1 MIEPGM
7 SFYSGAPL
15 RVAEADSADEEAEN
29 AEEARQ
35 RNAHVCSFHYFLLK
49 LSKIILFCRAA
60 AGPTVERRLRRPA
73 ARARPEFR
81 QQQKP
86 QPTFNARSPNF
97 YILVTFKLNFFSWS

>member
-35 RNAHVCSFHYFLLK
+35 RNAHVCSFHYFLFAFK
-49 LSKIILFCRAA
+49 NNSVLSR
-60 AGPTVERRLRRPA
+60 G
-73 ARARPEFR
+73 
-81 QQQKP
+81 
-86 QPTFNARSPNF
+86 
-97 YILVTFKLNFFSWS
+97 SWANC